1 VKRLLAAV
9 LLAAVLHLS
18 AAPALA
24 ATPNTGE
31 HLHWEVTNH
40 PVDGFPIP
48 RAKYTF
54 HVIAQTHEQV
64 KATRWFRVDITG
76 HTIGPVK
83 LVLGPGDARVE
94 FDYTIDFTGWS
105 PGRYEFRW
113 HLDLSPNE
121 DGHRQFTTS
130 RSQVCIG
137 DCVSNKGG
145 RATPFNGGGSW
156 YDDGTGGKYA
166 TAYVLSRD
174 TDVRPG
180 GTLKVRAAQDA
191 RKICVLQNPDIHHG
205 SSGTIL
211 GCWADTS
218 THTIALTNVAVGDKL
233 LVLAIQPNGNA
244 GVIRLIVGDG
254 TPHATADYE
263 YQSWWAKGGVVL
275 P

>member
-1 VKRLLAAV
+1 MKRLAPILALF
-9 LLAAVLHLS
+9 LL
-18 AAPALA
+18 PGIALA

-48 RAKYTF
+48 KAPYTF
-54 HVIAQTHEQV
+54 HVVAQTHLQV
-64 KATRWFRVDITG
+64 KATRWFRVDDYSKAGPQT
-76 HTIGPVK
+76 TLVIGP
-83 LVLGPGDARVE
+83 GNARVE
-94 FDYTIDFTGWS
+94 FDYTIDFTNWTT
-105 PGRYEFRW
+105 GRHELRW

-130 RSQVCIG
+130 RTQVCVG
-137 DCVSNKGG
+137 SCLPNLSN

-174 TDVRPG
+174 TDLRPG

-191 RKICVLQNPDIHHG
+191 RKVCVLQNPAIHDG

-218 THTIALTNVAVGDKL
+218 THTLSLAGVAVGDRL

-244 GVIRLIVGDG
+244 GAIRLVVGDG
-254 TPHATADYE
+254 SPRATTDYE
-263 YQSWWAKGGVVL
+263 VQSWWAGPNPVVL